1 MYLCLCKKTI
11 RNISVNHI
19 FIHQNSIKM
28 KKVFSIAIVCC
39 LMAMTGIFSS
49 CTREDGDWIY
59 TVKVDPS
66 TEDALQNNF
75 EVFAYP
81 TIAESMKADADSYT
95 ESSRIFTFRG
105 EKKAVAKRAEESF
118 NKAIT
123 KVESREGYNQLIIL
137 GGIKVN
143 LLRTN
148 RDTNKEEVVYSRTLK
163 E

>member
-1 MYLCLCKKTI
+1 MPLRNCLYEI
-11 RNISVNHI
+11 LFVNHI
-19 FIHQNSIKM
+19 FIHQNLIKM
-28 KKVFSIAIVCC
+28 KKVFSIAIICC
-39 LMAMTGIFSS
+39 LVAVTGIFSS
-49 CTREDGDWIY
+49 CKPREDGDWLY
-59 TVKVDPS
+59 AVKVDPS
-66 TEDALQNNF
+66 TESSLQNNF

-105 EKKAVAKRAEESF
+105 EKKEVAKRAEESF

-123 KVESREGYNQLIIL
+123 KVESREGYNQPIVL